1 MADYSGGNVTA
12 HIGADISDY
21 QSAMRSVASS
31 TQNAMQTT
39 NQAFGNIGKT
49 LAVTGAAITAIG
61 VKSMNGFGDFQS
73 SLNKAAVIAG
83 GTSKDI
89 QGLAD
94 VANKMGADLPLS
106 AKDAADA
113 MVAMARDGASIN
125 TIKSEFPAIAQAATA
140 AGADLQTTASVV
152 QQSMNIWGD
161 SLKSPQQ
168 SAAILTQTANLSN
181 ASIEDMQQALAT
193 IGGTANNAGIDMQT
207 VSTALGLLTNRG
219 FSSAQASQDLN
230 HALLLMQAPSKKG
243 AEMMSS
249 LGLSMTDAKGNMKPL
264 PQILN
269 EIGDATANMTS
280 SDKAAALKTM
290 FGTAGMAAILP
301 LMKSVK
307 DTTDNTTTSW
317 SAFTNEMNKASSS
330 TQVATQFLSNQA
342 NEMQK
347 NLGSKLEQ
355 VGGNWE
361 SLRNAAMSGSSG
373 VLGSMADMISG
384 AMQWASSTNSTVG
397 SGIRTFLGLTP
408 IIGAATLAT
417 GSFLTAATKIG
428 SVMSTLGMAMKAM
441 FLSPLGLAIVALGA
455 FAGAL
460 SLAYKYSQP
469 FRDAIN
475 NIAKAF
481 SSVFGPAISNSDGKI
496 KKFGDTVGGVMKSL
510 GEWFGQKMA
519 NAIKSVDWV
528 KVFTKIQ
535 SLLQSVMRVA
545 KQAVEVFSILAVKIA
560 NSGAASAAWGVF
572 KTVLDAT
579 YQSAK
584 FVYNILKQ
592 VYDTLGN
599 IGGAGSN
606 TGKALQAAFG
616 VSALLAVPV
625 GLKLLPSILG
635 LILSPAK
642 KLTGVFGDLIGK
654 LNPFSGNAKNAV
666 DEVSKGKKPFSDFA
680 TKALEVGVGI
690 GVAGAGLGTFAFGIA
705 KLASQ
710 GQQGTD
716 TLKTFGV
723 VVGLLAAEF
732 ALLGG
737 SLTRGA
743 VGIGVFLGGMTV
755 LAAAFTALASTGK
768 QGQDTMITFGLV
780 IAGLGAAFALL
791 SPVLTAGAVGIGVF
805 GAAILA
811 VGVGIGVAS
820 FGLAALITAINN
832 ANISF
837 GQIIGTLQAVG
848 VGFAMMITGF
858 VTTLATNAPI
868 ISQALLSMLVS
879 FLGQLVTYTP
889 IIAQQFLSII
899 IGFINVITQNIPVIA
914 TSVTNMLVA
923 MMNAITVNT
932 PILVATFTV
941 MIVTILNELSVNMP
955 QFIAA
960 GADFIISILNGIAQQ
975 MPGIIDAAVT
985 VIVSFIEGIG
995 NNLGRIITAG
1005 IDLLGK
1011 FMSGIADAIPQ
1022 LASTALDAVMKFVYG
1037 VGNALGQ
1044 VLGSGTELLNQF
1056 VQGIIDGFGSAQS
1069 SGDGAANSV
1078 LTGIKGISL
1087 DGAGQ
1092 AIMNGFLSGLKK
1104 AWENVK
1110 SFVNGI
1116 AGWVKDHKGPIS
1128 YDRKLL
1134 IPAGKAIMDG
1144 FGGSLN
1150 ANFATVKQSVSSY
1163 AGQISDEFGKQQ
1175 YVANA
1180 QLTTSS
1186 TGVAGQINGGLSALS
1201 DKVAEQQTQAPVFQ
1215 VFNEIIGDKI
1225 TTTVNTKNARRQ
1237 ATVQLMSGGV

>member
-39 NQAFGNIGKT
+39 NQAFNSIGKT

-61 VKSMNGFGDFQS
+61 VKSLNGFGGFQQ
-73 SLNKAAVIAG
+73 SLNQAAVIAG
-83 GTSKDI
+83 GTAKDI

-113 MVAMARDGASIN
+113 MVAMARDGASIG
-125 TIKSEFPAIAQAATA
+125 TIKAEFPAIAQAATA
-140 AGADLQTTASVV
+140 AGSDLQQTASIV
-152 QQSMNIWGD
+152 QQSMNLWGS
-161 SLKSPQQ
+161 SLQSPARA
-168 SAAILTQTANLSN
+168 AAILTQTANTSN
-181 ASIEDMQQALAT
+181 ATIEDMQQVLADV
-193 IGGTANNAGIDMQT
+193 GGTAQSVGYSMQDVAT
-207 VSTALGLLTNRG
+207 SVGLLTNRG
-219 FSSAQASQDLN
+219 IPAAQAAQNMNFALTRMIKPSAQARDVMNQLGLTYYDSAGKMKPINQVAGELN
-230 HALLLMQAPSKKG
+230 QKLAGLTDQQKQNALSLLFGQAGYKVMNGLMQ
-243 AEMMSS
+243 
-249 LGLSMTDAKGNMKPL
+249 
-264 PQILN
+264 
-269 EIGDATANMTS
+269 
-280 SDKAAALKTM
+280 
-290 FGTAGMAAILP
+290 
-301 LMKSVK
+301 SVA
-307 DTTDNTTTSW
+307 DTTGNATTSW
-317 SAFTNEMNKASSS
+317 DGMSKAIESASS
-330 TQVATQFLSNQA
+330 TGEVATKFLQDQA

-384 AMQWASSTNSTVG
+384 AMQWASSTNSAVG

-428 SVMSTLGMAMKAM
+428 SVMSTLGTAMKAI
-441 FLSPLGLAIVALGA
+441 FLSPLGLAIVTLGA

-496 KKFGDTVGGVMKSL
+496 KKFGDTVGDVMKSL

-519 NAIKSVDWV
+519 NAINSVDWV

-654 LNPFSGNAKNAV
+654 LNPFSGNTKNAV

-737 SLTRGA
+737 LLTRGA
-743 VGIGVFLGGMTV
+743 VGIGVFLGGMTI

-811 VGVGIGVAS
+811 AGVGIGIAS

-879 FLGQLVTYTP
+879 FLAQLVTYTP

-923 MMNAITVNT
+923 MMNAITANT

-960 GADFIISILNGIAQQ
+960 GANFIISILNGIAGQ
-975 MPGIIDAAVT
+975 MNGIVTAAVN
-985 VIVSFIEGIG
+985 VIVSFINGIA
-995 NNLGRIITAG
+995 NNLGRIIDAG
-1005 IDLLGK
+1005 INLIAK
-1011 FMSGIADAIPQ
+1011 FLIGIGNSLPRIIDIAMQ
-1022 LASTALDAVMKFVYG
+1022 TVMKFVYG
-1037 VGNALGQ
+1037 VGYALGS
-1044 VLGSGTELLNQF
+1044 VVGSGTQLLSVF
-1056 VQGIIDGFGSAQS
+1056 VSGIMSGFGKAQS
-1069 SGDGAANSV
+1069 SGNGAASAV
-1078 LTGIKGISL
+1078 LRGISGINL
-1087 DGAGQ
+1087 FGAGA
-1092 AIMNGFLSGLKK
+1092 AIMQGFLSGLRSM
-1104 AWENVK
+1104 WGGIT
-1110 SFVNGI
+1110 SFVGGI
-1116 AGWVKDHKGPIS
+1116 ASWIRDHKGPIS

-1201 DKVAEQQTQAPVFQ
+1201 DKVAEQQTQAPIFQ